1 VCGAIDE
8 IPNEDKKS
16 GKWQVMTMTSKDRF
30 RIGVLTKGMPSFYN
44 ARSSL
49 MKYSSSAPL
58 LHTLTAAHPF
68 NAYLPP
74 MNIPQVCCHECD
86 RVFNPRGL
94 SQHLSK
100 TQNSGC
106 RALLTA
112 LKTLSAFQTAPCAGS
127 SLGSNSNSGLDTA
140 HAADTTPTTDA
151 AEDAAED
158 ADPIDPADATD
169 ADLLEA
175 LANNHSAPANTEQDH
190 PVEAQSQDPLAPQ
203 PDEPWPPA
211 PPPTQPDAD
220 SLDAP
225 PEFVVDH
232 FPHGSPGTQIPDAPQ
247 GSSLYQSSREAF
259 GASVWAPFHSQCDWE
274 IAHWAKMCG
283 PTSSAMEELLAIP
296 EVRAYEDAL
305 IVSLTCRQRSSI
317 NSDCHITRQSS

>member
-1 VCGAIDE
+1 
-8 IPNEDKKS
+8 
-16 GKWQVMTMTSKDRF
+16 
-30 RIGVLTKGMPSFYN
+30 
-44 ARSSL
+44 

-74 MNIPQVCCHECD
+74 MNIPQVRCHECD

-112 LKTLSAFQTAPCAGS
+112 SKMPLAFQTAPCAGS

-151 AEDAAED
+151 AEDAAKD

-203 PDEPWPPA
+203 PDEPWLPA
-211 PPPTQPDAD
+211 PPPC
-220 SLDAP
+220 
-225 PEFVVDH
+225 
-232 FPHGSPGTQIPDAPQ
+232 HGSANRSHGKSDRMDK
-247 GSSLYQSSREAF
+247 GR
-259 GASVWAPFHSQCDWE
+259 SV
-274 IAHWAKMCG
+274 M
-283 PTSSAMEELLAIP
+283 
-296 EVRAYEDAL
+296 
-305 IVSLTCRQRSSI
+305 
-317 NSDCHITRQSS
+317 